1 MTLHT
6 LDTIRLA
13 RFIDL
18 WLGDVDA
25 VVAEGE
31 ATDEQKQRAALDLC
45 NQYMEIVGGTQVQ
58 ARLAQEN
65 ERLKLR
71 MRRIC
76 LETARA
82 LIATDDLENARKV
95 LRSAGLPSEGD
106 AAVLRRRIDGWL
118 AQDGYKEKKAQ
129 EAQEQA
135 ECGARMTRDWFTRE
149 RVAVMRWAKMYVDE
163 RQISASEYAWLV
175 RAMCDEVR
183 RSMNEQRKL
192 KQQKRH
198 V

>member
-31 ATDEQKQRAALDLC
+31 ATDELKQRAARELC
-45 NQYMEIVGGTQVQ
+45 EQYIGIVGGTQVQ

-82 LIATDDLENARKV
+82 LIATGDLDSARKV

-135 ECGARMTRDWFTRE
+135 EGGARMTRDWFTRE
-149 RVAVMRWAKMYVDE
+149 RVVVMRWAKMYVDE
-163 RQISASEYAWLV
+163 RQMSAAEYAWLV

-192 KQQKRH
+192 KQKRH

>member
-18 WLGDVDA
+18 WLGDVSA
-25 VVAEGE
+25 VVAEGS
-31 ATDEQKQRAALDLC
+31 ATEEDMALAARSLCEQ
-45 NQYMEIVGGTQVQ
+45 YIGIVGGTQVQ

-71 MRRIC
+71 MRRVC

-82 LIATDDLENARKV
+82 LLDVGDIENARKV
-95 LRSAGLPSEGD
+95 LHSAGLPSDGD
-106 AAVLRRRIDGWL
+106 TAVLRRRIDGWL
-118 AQDGYKEKKAQ
+118 AQDGYKEKRAQ
-129 EAQEQA
+129 EAQEHA
-135 ECGARMTRDWFTRE
+135 EDGVRMTRDWFTRE

-163 RQISASEYAWLV
+163 RQISASEYAWMV
-175 RAMCDEVR
+175 RAMCDDLR

-192 KQQKRH
+192 KQKRH

>member
-18 WLGDVDA
+18 WLGDVSA
-25 VVAEGE
+25 VVAEGT
-31 ATDEQKQRAALDLC
+31 ATEEDMARAARSLC
-45 NQYMEIVGGTQVQ
+45 EQYIGIVGGTQVQ

-65 ERLKLR
+65 ERLKLK
-71 MRRIC
+71 MRRVC

-82 LIATDDLENARKV
+82 LLAVGDEESARRV
-95 LRSAGLPSEGD
+95 LRSAGLASDGD
-106 AAVLRRRIDGWL
+106 TAVLRRRIDGWL
-118 AQDGYKEKKAQ
+118 AQDGYKEKRAQ
-129 EAQEQA
+129 EAQKQA
-135 ECGARMTRDWFTRE
+135 ESGARMTRDCFTRE
-149 RVAVMRWAKMYVDE
+149 RVAVMRWVKMYVDE
-163 RQISASEYAWLV
+163 RQISAAEYAWMV
-175 RAMCDEVR
+175 RAMCDDLK

-192 KQQKRH
+192 KQKRH

>member
-82 LIATDDLENARKV
+82 LIATGDLDSARKV
-95 LRSAGLPSEGD
+95 LRSAGLPSDGD

-135 ECGARMTRDWFTRE
+135 ESGARMTRDWFTRE

-163 RQISASEYAWLV
+163 RQMSAAEYAWMV
-175 RAMCDEVR
+175 RAMCDDLQKAMMEQ
-183 RSMNEQRKL
+183 QRK
-192 KQQKRH
+192 KNRR
-198 V
+198 

>member
-1 MTLHT
+1 MTIHT
-6 LDTIRLA
+6 LDTIRLN

-18 WLGDVDA
+18 WLGDTDA

-31 ATDEQKQRAALDLC
+31 ATDEQKQRAARELC
-45 NQYMEIVGGTQVQ
+45 EQYIGIVGGTQVQ

-82 LIATDDLENARKV
+82 LIATGDLDNARKV

-106 AAVLRRRIDGWL
+106 AAVLRLRIDGWL
-118 AQDGYKEKKAQ
+118 AKDCYKEKKAQ

-135 ECGARMTRDWFTRE
+135 EGGARMTRDWFTRE

-163 RQISASEYAWLV
+163 RQMSASEYAWLV
-175 RAMCDEVR
+175 RAMCDDVR
-183 RSMNEQRKL
+183 RSMNEQRRL
-192 KQQKRH
+192 KQKRH

>member
-18 WLGDVDA
+18 WLGDVGA
-25 VVAEGE
+25 VVAEGS
-31 ATDEQKQRAALDLC
+31 ASDEDMARAARSLC
-45 NQYMEIVGGTQVQ
+45 EQYIGIVGGSQVQ

-71 MRRIC
+71 MRRVC

-82 LIATDDLENARKV
+82 LLDVGDMENARRV
-95 LRSAGLPSEGD
+95 LHSAGLPSEGD
-106 AAVLRRRIDGWL
+106 TAVLRRRIDGWL
-118 AQDGYKEKKAQ
+118 AQDGYKEKKVQ

-135 ECGARMTRDWFTRE
+135 EDGVRMTRDWFTRE

-163 RQISASEYAWLV
+163 RQISASEYAWMV
-175 RAMCDEVR
+175 RAMCDDVR

-192 KQQKRH
+192 KQKRH